1 MQPEGHLG
9 GLFSIS
15 EVVYRCMHT
24 YARAGDSL
32 LPPSGA
38 GKLSAAVHI
47 VGLMLTHS
55 PDHTKSVN
63 SGGCSTQIYS
73 SVSHSLLILHRL
85 LRYSP
90 TQEAR
95 HLSPHRRVTLKG
107 RHLLFVGNQFY
118 LKRQNLFPPC
128 QVTWHHRKVWKCLSS

>member
-1 MQPEGHLG
+1 
-9 GLFSIS
+9 
-15 EVVYRCMHT
+15 MH
-24 YARAGDSL
+24 ARAGDSL

-55 PDHTKSVN
+55 PDPHRPEGLSHGLRCRRHSHTKSVN
-63 SGGCSTQIYS
+63 SGDCFTHRYKSHH
-73 SVSHSLLILHRL
+73 HSLLILHIL
-85 LRYSP
+85 LRCSP
-90 TQEAR
+90 HR
-95 HLSPHRRVTLKG
+95 RPVISPPHRRVTLKG

-128 QVTWHHRKVWKCLSS
+128 QVTWHHRKVWSVSGS